1 MVMSRQNAVACTNI
15 EEYRRVF
22 EIIAVSVLLFLLQN
36 IRGQGVVVFG
46 NSQPIHFDSAS
57 ITYMGKGRLLH
68 DLTPLWA
75 GAPFAP
81 MDTCKT
87 RIV

>member
-1 MVMSRQNAVACTNI
+1 MIGQDAVACTNI

-22 EIIAVSVLLFLLQN
+22 EIIAVSVLFFLSQN
-36 IRGQGVVVFG
+36 IRGQGIVVFG

-57 ITYMGKGRLLH
+57 ITYMGKGSLLH
-68 DLTPLWA
+68 DLTPFWA
-75 GAPFAP
+75 GAPFTL

>member
-1 MVMSRQNAVACTNI
+1 MIRQNAVACTDI

-22 EIIAVSVLLFLLQN
+22 EIIALSVLFFLLLD
-36 IRGQGVVVFG
+36 IRGQGVVIFG

-57 ITYMGKGRLLH
+57 ITYMGKGSLLH
-68 DLTPLWA
+68 DLTPLWV

-87 RIV
+87 KIV